1 MCQPLVNWWP
11 SLALGLEVEPQHV
24 HTEPIQKD
32 QKDPLEADPW
42 VGLPV
47 PRVDAKRALM
57 LWPSLGLEKCS
68 NPEHVKNP
76 SRVHG
81 LSWSTYQDAWL
92 CNSNNDP
99 SWYLW
104 DLWSTT
110 NIFRALNLHADY
122 WAQRQRLSPGPF
134 FQLGFGDQ
142 QRAPHKRIR
151 CYGLLIASKRAK
163 QADR

>member
-11 SLALGLEVEPQHV
+11 SLALGLEVVEPQHV

-68 NPEHVKNP
+68 NPEHVKT
-76 SRVHG
+76 RVGYMVYHG
-81 LSWSTYQDAWL
+81 L
-92 CNSNNDP
+92 P
-99 SWYLW
+99 
-104 DLWSTT
+104 
-110 NIFRALNLHADY
+110 IRMHDY
-122 WAQRQRLSPGPF
+122 AIVTMIHHDTFEICEAPQPF
-134 FQLGFGDQ
+134 FALSIYMLITGPSGKDCRLGRSSSLDLVTS
-142 QRAPHKRIR
+142 K
-151 CYGLLIASKRAK
+151 GLPINGFAAMGCS
-163 QADR
+163 